1 MRNQPGSRSRD
12 YCDKSPG
19 SWRERC
25 SLLIVIRPYDGF
37 SDPGQP
43 DATIYDYAAL
53 ETLEEFKELTEHARV
68 ILAYDTETKSCNV
81 AYGTE
86 LLRAIAHKVLPP
98 QVAVVV
104 RFAVS
109 YQTTYIKQLI
119 AAVRHVKGFDE
130 WSGGSLQ

>member
-1 MRNQPGSRSRD
+1 
-12 YCDKSPG
+12 
-19 SWRERC
+19 
-25 SLLIVIRPYDGF
+25 VIRPYDGF

-53 ETLEEFKELTEHARV
+53 ETLAEFKELTEDARV

-119 AAVRHVKGFDE
+119 TAVRHVKGFDE

>member
-1 MRNQPGSRSRD
+1 
-12 YCDKSPG
+12 
-19 SWRERC
+19 
-25 SLLIVIRPYDGF
+25 VIKPYDGF
-37 SDPGQP
+37 TDPGQP

-53 ETLEEFKELTEHARV
+53 ETLEEFKELTEDAKV

-86 LLRAIAHKVLPP
+86 LLRAIAHRVLPP

-109 YQTTYIKQLI
+109 YKTTYIQQLI
-119 AAVRHVKGFDE
+119 AAVRIVKGFDE
-130 WSGGSLQ
+130 WNGGALR

>member
-1 MRNQPGSRSRD
+1 ML
-12 YCDKSPG
+12 
-19 SWRERC
+19 
-25 SLLIVIRPYDGF
+25 LLIPVIRPYDGF
-37 SDPGQP
+37 TDPGQP

-53 ETLEEFKELTEHARV
+53 ESLAEFKRLTDDARV

-98 QVAVVV
+98 QVARVV

-109 YQTTYIKQLI
+109 YNTNYIRHLLTS
-119 AAVRHVKGFDE
+119 VRIVKGFDE
-130 WSGGSLQ
+130 WNGGALQ